1 LHRQPT
7 AKEQLEW
14 VTEPGFDAS
23 GLDLSAAN
31 ALGKALSHLETVRFT
46 QYDGEIPAF
55 TGLLRPRLTATVKL
69 DETEPVHVLRIG
81 HPASQGL
88 IYAAEGT
95 SSAGPVFLLPAPAW
109 DSLIQSGE
117 RFEPFPKDVFAP
129 AR

>member
-1 LHRQPT
+1 MHRQPT
-7 AKEQLEW
+7 TKEQLEW
-14 VTEPGFDAS
+14 INEPGSDAT
-23 GLDLSAAN
+23 GIDLSAAN

-46 QYDGEIPAF
+46 QYDGEIPAY

-69 DETEPVHVLRIG
+69 DEAESVRVLRIG
-81 HPASQGL
+81 HPASPGL
-88 IYAAEGT
+88 IFAAEGE
-95 SSAGPVFLLPAPAW
+95 SSSGPIFLLPATAW